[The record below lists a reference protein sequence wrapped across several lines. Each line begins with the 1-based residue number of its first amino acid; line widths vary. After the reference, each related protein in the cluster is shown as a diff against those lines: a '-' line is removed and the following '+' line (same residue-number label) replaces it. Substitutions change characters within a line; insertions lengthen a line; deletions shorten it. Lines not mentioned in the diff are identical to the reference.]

1 MSLPRFIQIHTLHT
15 YPAALL
21 NRDDAGLAK
30 RLPLGNAVRTRI
42 SSQCL
47 KRHWRVTEDQFS
59 LANLEVPMA
68 IRSRSTLEL
77 ISKRIR
83 ENGISAALEQAAVEA
98 LRDADAGSRAEFLA
112 GWAQTASEAL
122 RDAGL
127 LDKRGKNIIGDDAL
141 KTGQAVLMGKAEI
154 DYITNL
160 CVNAIPLAIV
170 LKNNIAKCDGSPENI
185 YALLIGSSFLPAALH
200 KKIEKDGVD
209 KHADELNKL
218 FKKEVQKLSESEILK
233 SEIKFRLLSEKENLE
248 TLKHGSGLES
258 ALFGRM
264 VTSDILASCEAS
276 VSVAHA
282 FTVHHAQV
290 ENDYFTVVD
299 DLMQEAGDLGSAGIF
314 DTELASGLY
323 YGYVV
328 IDVPQLLENLEGI
341 AAKDCF
347 SESTPAERRELAGR
361 VVQHL
366 LHLIA
371 TVSPGA
377 KRGSTAPFDWAKFM
391 LVEAGDWQPRS
402 LAGAFHDALPLE
414 DKTSAD
420 TIRQRAVA
428 RMTQE
433 ISAMDEAYGAPL
445 ARRFLALDAVDVP
458 GAERANLT
466 KLGEW
471 ASEIVKKGK
480 C

>member
-47 KRHWRVTEDQFS
+47 KRHWRVTDDKFS
-59 LANLEVPMA
+59 LSKLDVPMA
-68 IRSRSTLEL
+68 IRSRGTLEL
-77 ISKRIR
+77 ISQRIQK
-83 ENGISAALEQAAVEA
+83 NGITAALAQVAA
-98 LRDADAGSRAEFLA
+98 
-112 GWAQTASEAL
+112 EAL

-127 LDKRGKNIIGDDAL
+127 LDKGGKDKKGDDAL
-141 KTGQAVLMGKAEI
+141 KTGQAVLMGLPEI
-154 DYITNL
+154 DYLVSRCTE
-160 CVNAIPLAIV
+160 LAQSV
-170 LKNNIAKCDGSPENI
+170 PDEKMLKAKVISLLKDEKKNIEA
-185 YALLIGSSFLPAALH
+185 
-200 KKIEKDGVD
+200 
-209 KHADELNKL
+209 
-218 FKKEVQKLSESEILK
+218 
-233 SEIKFRLLSEKENLE
+233 
-248 TLKHGSGLES
+248 LKHGSGLES

-264 VTSDILASCEAS
+264 VTSDILASREAS

-282 FTVHHAQV
+282 FTVHQAQV

-299 DLMQEAGDLGSAGIF
+299 DLMQESGELGSAGIF

-328 IDVPQLLENLEGI
+328 VDVSQLVENLEGI

-347 SESTPAERRELAGR
+347 ADGMPAERRELAGR

-366 LHLIA
+366 IHLIA

-391 LVEAGDWQPRS
+391 LVEVGDWQPRS
-402 LAGAFHDALPLE
+402 LAGAFYDALPLE
-414 DKTSAD
+414 DKTYAG
-420 TIRQRAVA
+420 TIRQRAVM
-428 RMTQE
+428 RMAQE

-445 ARRFLALDAVDVP
+445 ARRFLALDTVDVP
-458 GAERANLT
+458 GAERVNLT

-471 ASEIVKKGK
+471 ANEIVRQGA

>member
-1 MSLPRFIQIHTLHT
+1 MQLPRFIQIHTLHT

-47 KRHWRVTEDQFS
+47 KRHWRMTDDQFALS
-59 LANLEVPMA
+59 RLDVPMA
-68 IRSRSTLEL
+68 VRSRGTLEL
-77 ISKRIR
+77 ISQRIQA
-83 ENGISAALEQAAVEA
+83 NGIAAPLAQAAA
-98 LRDADAGSRAEFLA
+98 
-112 GWAQTASEAL
+112 EAL

-127 LDKRGKNIIGDDAL
+127 LDKGGKDKKGEDAL
-141 KTGQAVLMGKAEI
+141 KTGQAVLLGKPEI
-154 DYITNL
+154 DYLVSRCSELVSTCTDEKTLKADIA
-160 CVNAIPLAIV
+160 NA
-170 LKNNIAKCDGSPENI
+170 LKNEKKNIEA
-185 YALLIGSSFLPAALH
+185 
-200 KKIEKDGVD
+200 
-209 KHADELNKL
+209 
-218 FKKEVQKLSESEILK
+218 
-233 SEIKFRLLSEKENLE
+233 
-248 TLKHGSGLES
+248 LKHGSGLES

-264 VTSDILASCEAS
+264 VTSDVLASRDAAIY
-276 VSVAHA
+276 VAHA
-282 FTVHHAQV
+282 FTVHQAQV

-299 DLMQEAGDLGSAGIF
+299 DLLREAGELGSAGIF

-328 IDVPQLLENLEGI
+328 VDVRQLVENLEGEDF
-341 AAKDCF
+341 KDCF
-347 SESTPAERRELAGR
+347 SPDTPAERRELAGR
-361 VVQHL
+361 VVENL

-377 KRGSTAPFDWAKFM
+377 KRGSTAPFDWAKFV

-414 DKTSAD
+414 DKSNPG
-420 TIRQRAVA
+420 TIRQRTVGRLA
-428 RMTQE
+428 RE
-433 ISAMDEAYGAPL
+433 IAALDDAYGAPL
-445 ARRFLALDAVDVP
+445 ARRFLSLDPVEIA
-458 GAERANLT
+458 GAERTNLN

-471 ASEIVKKGK
+471 IKEVVHQGA

>member
-59 LANLEVPMA
+59 LANLDVSMA
-68 IRSRSTLEL
+68 VRSRSTLEL
-77 ISKRIR
+77 ISKRIQ
-83 ENGISAALEQAAVEA
+83 ENGISAALAQAAA
-98 LRDADAGSRAEFLA
+98 
-112 GWAQTASEAL
+112 EAL

-127 LDKRGKNIIGDDAL
+127 LDKSGKNITGDDAL

-154 DYITNL
+154 DYISNL
-160 CVNAIPLAIV
+160 CVNALPLAIE
-170 LKNNIAKCDGSPENI
+170 LKNNIAKCDGSPKNI

-209 KHADELNKL
+209 QHADELSKL

-233 SEIKFRLLSEKENLE
+233 SEIKFRLFSEKENIE
-248 TLKHGSGLES
+248 SLKHGSGLES

-264 VTSDILASCEAS
+264 VTSDILASREAS

-282 FTVHHAQV
+282 FTVHQAQV

-299 DLMQEAGDLGSAGIF
+299 DLQKDGETGSAGIF

-347 SESTPAERRELAGR
+347 SEGTPAERRELAGR

-445 ARRFLALDAVDVP
+445 ARRFLALDAVEVP
-458 GAERANLT
+458 GAERANLA

-471 ASEIVKKGK
+471 ASEIVRQGA

>member
-59 LANLEVPMA
+59 LANLDVPMA
-68 IRSRSTLEL
+68 VRSRSTLEL
-77 ISKRIR
+77 ISKRIQ
-83 ENGISAALEQAAVEA
+83 ENGVSAALAQAAVEA
-98 LRDADAGSRAEFLA
+98 V
-112 GWAQTASEAL
+112 

-127 LDKRGKNIIGDDAL
+127 LDKGGKDKKGEDAL
-141 KTGQAVLMGKAEI
+141 KTGQAVLLGKPEI
-154 DYITNL
+154 DYLIRRCTEITQTML
-160 CVNAIPLAIV
+160 GDEVIRAQIGKAAQVAMEKAI
-170 LKNNIAKCDGSPENI
+170 KE
-185 YALLIGSSFLPAALH
+185 
-200 KKIEKDGVD
+200 KKTLTVEQAQAEEETK
-209 KHADELNKL
+209 
-218 FKKEVQKLSESEILK
+218 FLK
-233 SEIKFRLLSEKENLE
+233 SEIIKAVKDEKNNIEAI
-248 TLKHGSGLES
+248 KHGSGLES

-264 VTSDILASCEAS
+264 VTSDILASREAS

-282 FTVHHAQV
+282 FTVHQAQV

-328 IDVPQLLENLEGI
+328 VDVPQLLENLEGI

-347 SESTPAERRELAGR
+347 SEGTPAERRELAGR

-414 DKTSAD
+414 DRNSTSS
-420 TIRQRAVA
+420 IRQRAVA
-428 RMTQE
+428 RITKE
-433 ISAMDEAYGAPL
+433 ISVMDEAYGAPL
-445 ARRFLALDAVDVP
+445 ARRFLALDVVDVP
-458 GAERANLT
+458 GAERANLAR
-466 KLGEW
+466 LGEW
-471 ASEIVKKGK
+471 ASEIVRQGA

>member
-47 KRHWRVTEDQFS
+47 KRHWRVTDDQFGLS
-59 LANLEVPMA
+59 KLDVPMA
-68 IRSRSTLEL
+68 IRSRATLEL
-77 ISKRIR
+77 ISKRIQ
-83 ENGISAALEQAAVEA
+83 ENGIASTL
-98 LRDADAGSRAEFLA
+98 
-112 GWAQTASEAL
+112 AQTASEAL
-122 RDAGL
+122 RDVGL
-127 LDKRGKNIIGDDAL
+127 LDKGGKEKKGDDAL
-141 KTGQAVLMGKAEI
+141 KTGQAVLMGKPEI
-154 DYITNL
+154 DYLVRRCTEL
-160 CVNAIPLAIV
+160 AQVNPDEKT
-170 LKNNIAKCDGSPENI
+170 LKAGIAQAMKDEKKNIEA
-185 YALLIGSSFLPAALH
+185 
-200 KKIEKDGVD
+200 
-209 KHADELNKL
+209 
-218 FKKEVQKLSESEILK
+218 
-233 SEIKFRLLSEKENLE
+233 
-248 TLKHGSGLES
+248 LKHGSGLES

-264 VTSDILASCEAS
+264 VTSDILASRDAAIY
-276 VSVAHA
+276 VSHS
-282 FTVHHAQV
+282 FTVHQAQV

-299 DLMQEAGDLGSAGIF
+299 DLLQEAGELGSAGIF

-328 IDVPQLLENLEGI
+328 IDVPQLIENLEGI

-347 SESTPAERRELAGR
+347 ADGIPAERRELAGH

-377 KRGSTAPFDWAKFM
+377 KRGSTAPFEWAKFM
-391 LVEAGDWQPRS
+391 LVEAGDWQPCS

-414 DKTSAD
+414 DKANAGS
-420 TIRQRAVA
+420 IRQRAVA
-428 RMTQE
+428 RMAQE
-433 ISAMDEAYGAPL
+433 ITAMDEAYGAPL
-445 ARRFLALDAVDVP
+445 ARRFLALDTVDVP
-458 GAERANLT
+458 GAERANIA

-471 ASEIVKKGK
+471 ASEIVRQGV